1 MILAGKENN
10 ILLRLQSGKENRIFG
25 FMFGDPV
32 LTVKNPDGSIAF
44 TRPDEIIQISL
55 SDVDIA
61 SEEGMLVYEWGW
73 PGPDVTVYKISDYGR
88 TWAFTKEELEV
99 RT

>member
-1 MILAGKENN
+1 MNLTEKEND
-10 ILLRLQSGKENRIFG
+10 ILLRLQSGKENHIFG
-25 FMFGDPV
+25 FMFGEPV
-32 LTVKNPDGSIAF
+32 LTVYNPDGSIAF
-44 TRPDEIIQISL
+44 TRPDVIDQISL

>member
-1 MILAGKENN
+1 MNLTEKEKD
-10 ILLRLQSGKENRIFG
+10 ILLRLQSGKENCIFG

-32 LTVKNPDGSIAF
+32 LTVYNPDHTVAF
-44 TRPDEIIQISL
+44 TSPDEIIQMPL
-55 SDVDIA
+55 ADIDIV

>member
-1 MILAGKENN
+1 MILSGKEND
-10 ILLRLQSGKENRIFG
+10 ILLRLQSGKEQCIFG
-25 FMFGDPV
+25 FMFGEPV
-32 LTVKNPDGSIAF
+32 LTVYNPDGSIAF
-44 TRPDEIIQISL
+44 TRPDVIDQISL